1 MEDNPSEDMKDSSIN
16 NIYDISLIPQSQ
28 INNTP
33 DKIDLNVI
41 LSFPYQKES
50 FNIKV
55 RTSII
60 KEENTNE
67 LQFSMGDIISQI
79 FSKVED
85 IFKEEYFLSYYL
97 NEENELENSKKDD
110 GTTIF
115 NYLGE
120 INKGNNFYQNLY
132 LKVPKDNIV
141 FLKMRQKIKIEKLV
155 DPDFFEE
162 NEKINSNSVN
172 MNLNEDKEEEKINTK
187 RGCRTNEKTIEYA
200 ILKAFIYELIRK
212 INIKISQFDACKMIN
227 IPKKTLDIYKKNI
240 IKGKIKGF
248 NFKKYYK
255 SKMHVLNEFIDERNP
270 KEDKI
275 K

>member
-1 MEDNPSEDMKDSSIN
+1 MKDSSIN
-16 NIYDISLIPQSQ
+16 NIYDISLIPQNQ

-200 ILKAFIYELIRK
+200 ILKVFIYELIRK

-270 KEDKI
+270 KEVKI

>member
-16 NIYDISLIPQSQ
+16 NIYDISLIPQNQ

-200 ILKAFIYELIRK
+200 ILKVFIYELIRK

-270 KEDKI
+270 KEVKI

>member
-16 NIYDISLIPQSQ
+16 NIYDISLIPQNQ
-28 INNTP
+28 INSTP

-200 ILKAFIYELIRK
+200 ILKVFIYELIRK

-255 SKMHVLNEFIDERNP
+255 SKMHVLN
-270 KEDKI
+270 
-275 K
+275 

>member
-16 NIYDISLIPQSQ
+16 NIYDISLIPQNQ

-200 ILKAFIYELIRK
+200 ILKVFIYELIRK

>member
-16 NIYDISLIPQSQ
+16 NIYDISLIPQNQ

-155 DPDFFEE
+155 DPDF
-162 NEKINSNSVN
+162 
-172 MNLNEDKEEEKINTK
+172 
-187 RGCRTNEKTIEYA
+187 
-200 ILKAFIYELIRK
+200 
-212 INIKISQFDACKMIN
+212 
-227 IPKKTLDIYKKNI
+227 
-240 IKGKIKGF
+240 
-248 NFKKYYK
+248 
-255 SKMHVLNEFIDERNP
+255 
-270 KEDKI
+270 
-275 K
+275 

>member
-16 NIYDISLIPQSQ
+16 NIYDISLIPQNQ

-162 NEKINSNSVN
+162 NEKINSNSIN

-200 ILKAFIYELIRK
+200 ILKVFIYELIRK

>member
-16 NIYDISLIPQSQ
+16 NIYDISLIPQNQ

-200 ILKAFIYELIRK
+200 ILKVFIYELIRK

-240 IKGKIKGF
+240 IKGKTKGF

>member
-16 NIYDISLIPQSQ
+16 NIYDISLIPQNQ

-120 INKGNNFYQNLY
+120 INKGNNFYRNLY

-200 ILKAFIYELIRK
+200 ILKVFIYELIRK

-270 KEDKI
+270 KEVKI